1 MAVARGNH
9 RSEQPLELFTNL
21 LGLVPAG
28 LLAFNKVYFV
38 PTGSAAN
45 LHALAQI
52 NYWTNVGFRIGLMFM
67 IVYLLVE
74 SWQYLRGVVP
84 AERLAF

>member
-1 MAVARGNH
+1 
-9 RSEQPLELFTNL
+9 
-21 LGLVPAG
+21 
-28 LLAFNKVYFV
+28 
-38 PTGSAAN
+38 
-45 LHALAQI
+45 LAQI

-74 SWQYLRGVVP
+74 SWQYLRRVIP